1 MASINI
7 PADLE
12 RQIEEAAQQS
22 GKSKDALVREVLI
35 RYLEDQEDLAMAE
48 QALNELGPRV
58 TLDDLEHE
66 LGMDS

>member
-1 MASINI
+1 MASVNI

-12 RQIEEAAQQS
+12 KQIEEAAQQS
-22 GKSKDALVREVLI
+22 GKSKDTVVREALI

-48 QALNELGPRV
+48 QALNEPGPRV

-66 LGMDS
+66 LGMDR